1 MGRIDLWI
9 MGLRVKVVYLIF
21 CHSGRCAIGK
31 RRPCQHFLII
41 VVLLMKE
48 NFVAVNF
55 YSEFYREWFRKKNW
69 GEKCR
74 SLLGIMKALFIK
86 HFFVKVCDYTTLESM
101 SCGIRL
107 ISLCQ
112 TWLMRQS
119 IWSLNILSCSEGVGW
134 EFESYLAGWGI
145 WSGGVESFKQNKS
158 VIS

>member
-1 MGRIDLWI
+1 
-9 MGLRVKVVYLIF
+9 
-21 CHSGRCAIGK
+21 
-31 RRPCQHFLII
+31 
-41 VVLLMKE
+41 MKE

-55 YSEFYREWFRKKNW
+55 YSEFYRESFRKKNW
-69 GEKCR
+69 GEKFR
-74 SLLGIMKALFIK
+74 SLLGIMKALFFK
-86 HFFVKVCDYTTLESM
+86 HFFCKKVCDYTTLESM

-119 IWSLNILSCSEGVGW
+119 IQSLNILSCSEGVGW

-145 WSGGVESFKQNKS
+145 WSQSVESFKQNKS

>member
-1 MGRIDLWI
+1 
-9 MGLRVKVVYLIF
+9 
-21 CHSGRCAIGK
+21 
-31 RRPCQHFLII
+31 
-41 VVLLMKE
+41 MKE

-69 GEKCR
+69 GEKFR
-74 SLLGIMKALFIK
+74 SLLGIICK
-86 HFFVKVCDYTTLESM
+86 KVCDYTTLESM

-119 IWSLNILSCSEGVGW
+119 IRSLNILSCSEGVGW

-145 WSGGVESFKQNKS
+145 WSGSVESFKQNKS